1 MEKLLESSV
10 EKRSAL
16 VFQQNTSVLD
26 NEPLSFFKKVWFQM
40 VGEASLLLYFFHQK
54 QQLKYRGIVEKLQHD
69 SSIPLNSISEIDPIS
84 ISEEIVSEI
93 LSKLKQFEVDKKYLD
108 KNLDLPGL
116 AKILGTNHS
125 YLSRVI
131 NKVKKKSFKNYVND
145 LRIEF
150 AYIDLQTNPK
160 MRQYTIEAIANDVGF
175 KSAESFSKKF
185 KARYQM
191 YPSVFLRKLNEGC

>member
-1 MEKLLESSV
+1 MEKLLDSSA
-10 EKRSAL
+10 EKRTAI
-16 VFQQNTSVLD
+16 VFQENASVLHH
-26 NEPLSFFKKVWFQM
+26 ESLSFFKKVWFQM
-40 VGEASLLLYFFHQK
+40 LGEASLVLYFFHQK

-69 SSIPLNSISEIDPIS
+69 PSIDTLPLKDVASVS
-84 ISEEIVSEI
+84 ISEEIMEEI
-93 LSKLKQFEVDKKYLD
+93 LSKLKLFEAEKKYLD

-116 AKILGTNHS
+116 AKSLGTNHS

-131 NKVKKKSFKNYVND
+131 NQVKKKSFKNYIND

-160 MRQYTIEAIANDVGF
+160 MRQYTIEAIASDVGF

-185 KARYQM
+185 KARYRM
-191 YPSVFLRKLNEGC
+191 YPSVFLRKLNEGV

>member
-69 SSIPLNSISEIDPIS
+69 SSIPLNSISHRS
-84 ISEEIVSEI
+84 NCFFQAFR
-93 LSKLKQFEVDKKYLD
+93 KLKK
-108 KNLDLPGL
+108 
-116 AKILGTNHS
+116 
-125 YLSRVI
+125 
-131 NKVKKKSFKNYVND
+131 
-145 LRIEF
+145 
-150 AYIDLQTNPK
+150 
-160 MRQYTIEAIANDVGF
+160 
-175 KSAESFSKKF
+175 
-185 KARYQM
+185 
-191 YPSVFLRKLNEGC
+191 